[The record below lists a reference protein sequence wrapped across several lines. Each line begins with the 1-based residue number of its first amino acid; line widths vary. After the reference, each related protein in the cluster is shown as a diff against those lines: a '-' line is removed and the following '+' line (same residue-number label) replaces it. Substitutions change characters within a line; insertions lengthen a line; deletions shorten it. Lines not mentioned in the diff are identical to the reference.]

1 MQIEKEKLCERIFEL
16 EKKLDASQSMELEI
30 GGTRV
35 SIQMAKPM
43 GGEHNMKI
51 DRKIKSKEKDLEDR
65 EEELEGLETPNQ
77 ALIVKERNSNDELQE
92 ARKELIDVSLSL
104 SQKLKSK

>member
-1 MQIEKEKLCERIFEL
+1 MLKLEEDAKIEREKLCERIFEL

-51 DRKIKSKEKDLEDR
+51 DRKIESKEKDLKDK

-77 ALIVKERNSNDELQE
+77 ALVVRSVIAMTSCRRL
-92 ARKELIDVSLSL
+92 A
-104 SQKLKSK
+104 KS